1 MISVQYFTG
10 AYVVKYMIMYVHMYI
25 IITNQRSTLIVY
37 AHMWGIKIWLLQ
49 SVGVVQYIQI
59 IHARLKL

>member
-37 AHMWGIKIWLLQ
+37 AHM
-49 SVGVVQYIQI
+49 
-59 IHARLKL
+59 